1 MSRLISIRLN
11 PASLLAAAALVAAT
25 LAPQRMV
32 AQETPEPFAAMHQRL
47 DSVVDRL
54 LAGPREAAPIALE
67 DEPATRSK
75 ETGATEA
82 GVEQFAQEHWNG
94 RLEGLRQALERI
106 RALQPALEARLR
118 EEGVPAELVA
128 VVLVE
133 SGGQTTALSP
143 RGARGLWQFM
153 PATARR
159 YGLRVVSETDER
171 LDIER
176 SSRAAARH
184 LRDLYEQFGTWPL
197 ALAAYN
203 AGADTVQKAVRRAG
217 TTDFAT
223 LSARR
228 LLPAETRTYVPA
240 VLAAAPLFGGPGL
253 QRTGPHSGR
262 GESVVYA
269 ELTGK

>member
-1 MSRLISIRLN
+1 MNPLISIRFH
-11 PASLLAAAALVAAT
+11 AAPLLVAVALAWAT
-25 LAPQRMV
+25 LAPQRV
-32 AQETPEPFAAMHQRL
+32 AAQEAPEPFAVLHQRL
-47 DSVVDRL
+47 DSAADRL
-54 LAGPREAAPIALE
+54 LGNAREAVPVEDAPAGQAKAA
-67 DEPATRSK
+67 DATRA
-75 ETGATEA
+75 E
-82 GVEQFAQEHWNG
+82 VEQFAQEHWNG
-94 RLEGLRQALERI
+94 RLDDLRQALQRVQGL
-106 RALQPALEARLR
+106 RPTLEARLR

-133 SGGQTTALSP
+133 SAGHTTALSP
-143 RGARGLWQFM
+143 QGARGLWQFM

-159 YGLRVVSETDER
+159 YGLRVVSETDDR
-171 LDIER
+171 LDVER

-184 LRDLYEQFGTWPL
+184 LRDLYEQFGSWPL

-228 LLPAETRTYVPA
+228 LLPAETRTYVPS
-240 VLAAAPLFGGPGL
+240 VLAAAPLFGGSGL
-253 QRTGPHSGR
+253 LGTGPHSGR
-262 GESVVYA
+262 GERVVYA